1 MKELFRKVA
10 VNESMTYQIWL
21 TAVGTVRVIQYS
33 KEVKFCFGDRYPMS
47 EFEVK
52 FFKFVLFAHKFNLLK
67 VVFPMNII

>member
-10 VNESMTYQIWL
+10 VDESMTYRVWL
-21 TAVGTVRVIQYS
+21 AAVGTVRVIRYS
-33 KEVKFCFGDRYPMS
+33 KEVKFFFGDKYPMS

-52 FFKFVLFAHKFNLLK
+52 FFKFVLFAHKFDLLK